1 MKTFDEIYNELE
13 NNNNEELN
21 SAWIEAKE
29 QNKKTKKIG
38 LTIIAILDICI
49 VLGLLKAKS
58 IYRMLPVLPAIFTIY
73 IITIAIIFIATK
85 LGKKQAE
92 FIRKYKN
99 IVVKKI
105 ISNFYNNLEYREEI
119 LKYLLPAVYRIKNNF
134 KLHKELDTEKVN
146 FEVFEKVK
154 EGVLENNRYLSEP
167 LRDEEILYI
176 TESVEEFIK
185 YENIK
190 KISLKK
196 LLNIVKEN
204 SDKADLKIISEKIK
218 EEFGQLIDDDTK

>member
-1 MKTFDEIYNELE
+1 M
-13 NNNNEELN
+13 
-21 SAWIEAKE
+21 
-29 QNKKTKKIG
+29 
-38 LTIIAILDICI
+38 
-49 VLGLLKAKS
+49 
-58 IYRMLPVLPAIFTIY
+58 
-73 IITIAIIFIATK
+73 
-85 LGKKQAE
+85 
-92 FIRKYKN
+92 
-99 IVVKKI
+99 
-105 ISNFYNNLEYREEI
+105 
-119 LKYLLPAVYRIKNNF
+119 
-134 KLHKELDTEKVN
+134 
-146 FEVFEKVK
+146 
-154 EGVLENNRYLSEP
+154 ENNRYLSEP